1 MWHEMRGSLKA
12 VGIAEERMCPRQD
25 SNLRLCLRRAPL
37 YPLSYGGPGAMTL
50 ANRER
55 APADPGPLLATG
67 SIARAESTRDRRT
80 EVVYAVPRLGA

>member
-1 MWHEMRGSLKA
+1 
-12 VGIAEERMCPRQD
+12 
-25 SNLRLCLRRAPL
+25 
-37 YPLSYGGPGAMTL
+37 MTL